1 MIQVSLVDDHIL
13 LRDALAET
21 IENFEECKVVGVAAD
36 GKEMQQILERGVI
49 PDLVLLDLNMPVM
62 DGYEA
67 AQWLHTHHPEVRTL
81 ILTMYDSEVALIRL
95 LQYGVRGFLRKDIHP
110 FELRAAITAVM
121 KDGYYYS
128 HRTTGKLA
136 SLFQKS
142 FEENLPVERVMLS
155 DMDIEFLKLAS
166 TDMTYKE
173 IAGKLNI
180 SVRAVDGFR
189 DSLFDRLEVKSR
201 VGLAIF
207 ALKNGLIPV

>member
-1 MIQVSLVDDHIL
+1 MIQVCLVDDHVL

-21 IENFEECKVVGVAAD
+21 IDNFDECKVTGVASH
-36 GKEMQQILERGVI
+36 GKELQQIVERGVI
-49 PDLVLLDLNMPVM
+49 PNLVLLDLNMPEM
-62 DGYEA
+62 DGYDTAE
-67 AQWLHTHHPEVRTL
+67 WLFTHHPEVRVL

-110 FELRAAITAVM
+110 FELRAAISAVM

-136 SLFQKS
+136 TLFQKS
-142 FEENLPVERVMLS
+142 YQENLSVERVMLS
-155 DMDIEFLKLAS
+155 DMDIQFLRLVS

-180 SVRAVDGFR
+180 SVRSVDGYR

-207 ALKNGLIPV
+207 ALKNGLISV